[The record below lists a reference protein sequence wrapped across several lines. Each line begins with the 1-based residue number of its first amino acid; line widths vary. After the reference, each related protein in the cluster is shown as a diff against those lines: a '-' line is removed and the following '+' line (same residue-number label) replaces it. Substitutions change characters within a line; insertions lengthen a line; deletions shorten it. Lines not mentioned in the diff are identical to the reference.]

1 MKTIEI
7 ALREVV
13 IKKEELTQVW
23 ENSLPKKLDDNFT
36 GKINVFVEPRPESD
50 SFFYAQAEYQ
60 NGEQKHFE
68 LNSTVVNSLDEIY
81 SVLKQEKVNKVRK
94 QIVDLTEKNRLGF
107 WLPYPFQFFTF
118 KELEEKN
125 KFEFTYVESETVKAA
140 PKALVFEKYNIGEN
154 MGMMGQRRFIISSE
168 SDVIFQ
174 REPLPGEKFQ
184 HSDYLNI
191 DDKKVWVEKFKLAQ
205 NSQLSSISEN

>member
-1 MKTIEI
+1 MKTIEM

-13 IKKEELTQVW
+13 IKKEEVTQVW
-23 ENSLPKKLDDNFT
+23 ENSLPKQLGDGFT

-50 SFFYAQAEYQ
+50 SFFYAQAEYKEGKQ
-60 NGEQKHFE
+60 VHFE

-94 QIVDLTEKNRLGF
+94 QVVDLTNKNRVGF

-118 KELEEKN
+118 KELQESN
-125 KFEFTYVESETVKAA
+125 KFEFTYVESETIKAP
-140 PKALVFEKYNIGEN
+140 PKAIVFEKYSVGEN
-154 MGMMGQRRFIISSE
+154 MGMMGQRRFVVSSE
-168 SDVIFQ
+168 SDVVFQ
-174 REPLPGEKFQ
+174 REPLPGEKFN

-191 DDKKVWVEKFKLAQ
+191 DDKNVWAEKFKLAQ
-205 NSQLSSISEN
+205 SSQLSSVSEN